1 MVSAELLERIELE
14 SAARELAARA
24 VNATVIDVARR
35 VVDVRFSDKS
45 ARDIFADR
53 FRDHASFRVPEFTY
67 YVAGDRA
74 SQYFWSER
82 SQAWRWPSRATPE
95 ATAFLADAAVL
106 SAIIRTDPSLVSLHA
121 SVVAHKGRIAAIA
134 GASSAGKTTT
144 AIACVRRGMQFYS
157 DERLLV
163 REGTV
168 FPFQRTCSLRATG
181 RQLLDRDGL
190 HDAFADW
197 LHSGASR
204 REGEEYLSIAELF
217 GRKTIG
223 VPGALTAIFVL
234 SDRGERPIVRR
245 IGHYE
250 AMPTLLRW
258 MDSHEVS
265 VRRLAQL
272 VDLIVTIP
280 CFALTLGT
288 PRQTADAI
296 ASTIEELKCDAA

>member
-1 MVSAELLERIELE
+1 MVSAELLERIE
-14 SAARELAARA
+14 SGAHQLAERA

-45 ARDIFADR
+45 ARDVFAGR
-53 FRDHASFRVPEFTY
+53 FRDHASLRVPEFTY

-82 SQAWRWPSRATPE
+82 SQAWRWPRRTTPE
-95 ATAFLADAAVL
+95 ETAFLADAAVL
-106 SAIIRTDPSLVSLHA
+106 SAIVRTDPSLVSLHA

-134 GASSAGKTTT
+134 GDSSAGKTTT

-181 RQLLDRDGL
+181 RELLDRDGL
-190 HDAFADW
+190 YDAFTDW
-197 LHSGASR
+197 LHSGTFG
-204 REGEEYLSIAELF
+204 REGQYVSIAELF

-223 VPGALTAIFVL
+223 MPGALTAIFVV
-234 SDRGERPIVRR
+234 SGRGERPIVRR

-250 AMPTLLRW
+250 AMPTLVRW
-258 MDSHEVS
+258 MDSREVS

-272 VDLIVTIP
+272 VNLIVSIP
-280 CFALTLGT
+280 CFALTLGA
-288 PRQTADAI
+288 PRHSADAI
-296 ASTIEELKCDAA
+296 ASTIEELTCDAA